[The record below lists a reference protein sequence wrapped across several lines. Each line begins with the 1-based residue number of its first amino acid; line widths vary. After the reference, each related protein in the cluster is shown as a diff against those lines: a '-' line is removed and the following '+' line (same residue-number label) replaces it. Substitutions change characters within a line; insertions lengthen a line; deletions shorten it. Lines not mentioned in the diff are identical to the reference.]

1 MQSAIRIVF
10 SAENFILYPMME
22 AFEALEKS
30 ELLMLGKYLNL
41 EVKNAML
48 KFEIRNV
55 IVTRLVDEEILDEVA
70 LDLVKTFGVDTVRR
84 V

>member
-1 MQSAIRIVF
+1 
-10 SAENFILYPMME
+10 ME
-22 AFEALEKS
+22 AFEALEKL

-41 EVKNAML
+41 EDKNAML
-48 KFEIRNV
+48 EFEIRNV